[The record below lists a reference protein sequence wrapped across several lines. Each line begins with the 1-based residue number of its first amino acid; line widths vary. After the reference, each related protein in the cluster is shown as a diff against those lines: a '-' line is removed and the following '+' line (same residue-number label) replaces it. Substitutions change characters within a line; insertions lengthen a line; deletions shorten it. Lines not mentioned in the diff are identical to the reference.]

1 MRSNRLWSILISVK
15 LSIREVMFVLDKK
28 QRRVF
33 IHWLM
38 AQLSLVIL
46 DFLALIF
53 TAVVTSVFI
62 PIVQSKPKNIP
73 KSFIQLY
80 ETFLPSISI
89 YEFIF
94 VLVAISGALVILRAL
109 LSILINRHYFYKA
122 AQIQVQISDKL
133 IDNHFGTKLDSRL
146 PLTQSQLIQALTTS
160 LNSLVTYVM
169 ANIVIVSAELIS
181 ISLLILSLVI
191 YLPLMGLAMG
201 ILGMT
206 YMLIVT
212 TVIIRSSTQANR
224 MNALNELQAMEDLID
239 ISVSHDESRMLGS
252 FNTLRNRYLL
262 SRLRYSISLA
272 ERQIQFQYP
281 KVALE
286 IGAVILGMIL
296 STLVWY
302 FFGIR
307 QSVTFLALFAVL
319 GLRIQP
325 GVSRVQNC
333 LIMVRQHLPLAQP
346 IVEMNKFYSSKR
358 SRHGINLRFTPMS
371 NDREIRISIEDLSY
385 GDFRENFLFRN
396 LNFKFAGPGLVLL
409 KGPNGSGKSTLLEIM
424 CGFRDPLQGELEFE
438 IFAAEGET
446 QNQENAIAYL
456 PQDIAI
462 THNDLYENISLGST
476 GVIDLKMARIY
487 LNGFEF
493 LEGNW
498 HLEEKRNY
506 GSELSGGEKQKIGLA
521 RVFAHSSPIM
531 ILDEPTTAL
540 DIRSIEF
547 LKSLIVDRKDKSL
560 IIVTSHTKDFDDIAD
575 AVIVL

>member
-1 MRSNRLWSILISVK
+1 MRSNRLRLILTS
-15 LSIREVMFVLDKK
+15 LRLNIREVMFVFDKK

-33 IHWLM
+33 ILWLM
-38 AQLSLVIL
+38 AQLSLVTL
-46 DFLALIF
+46 DFLALIL
-53 TAVVTSVFI
+53 TAVVTSAFI
-62 PIVQSKPKNIP
+62 PIVQSKPENIP
-73 KSFIQLY
+73 KSFVQLY
-80 ETFLPSISI
+80 ETFIPTISI

-109 LSILINRHYFYKA
+109 LSILINRHYFYRA
-122 AQIQVQISDKL
+122 AKIQVEISDKL
-133 IDNHFGTKLDSRL
+133 MDKHFGTKLDSRL
-146 PLTQSQLIQALTTS
+146 PLTQSQLIQTLTTS

-169 ANIVIVSAELIS
+169 ANLVIVSAELIS
-181 ISLLILSLVI
+181 IALLILSLVI

-201 ILGMT
+201 MLGIT

-212 TVIIRSSTQANR
+212 TVIIRSSIQANR

-239 ISVSHDESRMLGS
+239 LSVSHNESRMIGS
-252 FNTLRNRYLL
+252 FNTLKDRYLI

-286 IGAVILGMIL
+286 IGAVILGMTL
-296 STLVWY
+296 SMFVWY

-333 LIMVRQHLPLAQP
+333 LIMLRQHLPSAHP
-346 IVEMNKFYSSKR
+346 IVEMNKFYSSNR
-358 SRHGINLRFTPMS
+358 SRHRANLHFTPIS
-371 NDREIRISIEDLSY
+371 KGREIRISLEDLSY
-385 GDFRENFLFRN
+385 GNFRENLLFRN
-396 LNFKFAGPGLVLL
+396 LNFKFVGPGLVLL

-424 CGFRDPLQGELEFE
+424 CGFRDPLQGELKFE
-438 IFAAEGET
+438 IFVT
-446 QNQENAIAYL
+446 QGDTEFEENVIAYL

-462 THNDLYENISLGST
+462 THNDLYENITLGSIEA
-476 GVIDLKMARIY
+476 IDLKMVQMC

-521 RVFAHSSPIM
+521 RVFARSNPIM

-540 DIRSIEF
+540 DIKSIEF

-560 IIVTSHTKDFDDIAD
+560 IIVTSHTSDFDDIAD
-575 AVIVL
+575 ATFSL